1 MYFAQRRPRELAEF
15 EWTIDAKDP
24 NRVTPHEQWWLDTL
38 GPLLESRSRREP
50 FKLVDHPA
58 FNHRFLDRRYL
69 VREEMWYPD
78 QPAEVVDG
86 YDLKKILTDRISFVD
101 SKAELLVQA
110 ADILASFLRRFLSR
124 KVIGDE
130 IASAL
135 GRLQILHNRN
145 GQRQSLHIKTISR
158 QPEGNT
164 DLYAALQPMTA
175 TARTMIKPARRR
187 AV

>member
-1 MYFAQRRPRELAEF
+1 
-15 EWTIDAKDP
+15 
-24 NRVTPHEQWWLDTL
+24 
-38 GPLLESRSRREP
+38 
-50 FKLVDHPA
+50 
-58 FNHRFLDRRYL
+58 
-69 VREEMWYPD
+69 MWYPD

-145 GQRQSLHIKTISR
+145 AQRQSLRIKTISR